1 MKRKVNSNSRSKVS
15 DGQESAITREELH
28 LIIEASE
35 SRIQSQV
42 QEEMLKLINSINMD
56 MKRNFQTLS
65 STCTKLVDSKY
76 NSIHDRRSYQQTN
89 TSNEEEYVISIASI
103 NDAIALVFM
112 DSSILQAMEHMH
124 EMKNLR

>member
-1 MKRKVNSNSRSKVS
+1 MKRKVNPNARSKLS
-15 DGQESAITREELH
+15 DGQESTITTEELH

-35 SRIQSQV
+35 SRIQSHV
-42 QEEMLKLINSINMD
+42 QEEILKLCNSINGD

-65 STCTKLVDSKY
+65 STCAKLVDSKY
-76 NSIHDRRSYQQTN
+76 NSIHDRRSYQQSI

-112 DSSILQAMEHMH
+112 DSSILKAMNHMP